1 MTALTKEQIYEAV
14 TDLAEESGMSADEY
28 IASLI
33 GQRESELLK
42 RTEGLDEDIAFEIG
56 ESRRLKREN
65 RSREREN
72 ARRAE
77 MEEDISRFR
86 TYFPDVV
93 AKDIPEEV
101 WAEVAQGVSLTHAYA
116 LYLAAAGYE
125 DAKAQEINRVNSGR
139 SAPVGGEAA
148 EEALTKEQVENMSPQ
163 AVKKNYN
170 RILSSIKSW
179 RL

>member
-86 TYFPDVV
+86 TYFPDVA

-116 LYLAAAGYE
+116 QANPTYRVQTARARCARNLQILLHEGSWAMVSKSKSPAVHFVIRHEGMRRALESYCAG
-125 DAKAQEINRVNSGR
+125 
-139 SAPVGGEAA
+139 
-148 EEALTKEQVENMSPQ
+148 TT
-163 AVKKNYN
+163 
-170 RILSSIKSW
+170 
-179 RL
+179 

>member
-1 MTALTKEQIYEAV
+1 MYRYFSWKYGTRAALGRVLDVAKG
-14 TDLAEESGMSADEY
+14 SGP
-28 IASLI
+28 I
-33 GQRESELLK
+33 GRLRES
-42 RTEGLDEDIAFEIG
+42 IAH
-56 ESRRLKREN
+56 S
-65 RSREREN
+65 
-72 ARRAE
+72 RRAE

-86 TYFPDVV
+86 TYFPDVA